1 MLAFGLGTVPN
12 LLMAGLLLDRAKRIL
27 EGKGLRYA
35 AAAVL
40 VAFAFIGI
48 WRALYHP
55 DALAQGPFCLVP

>member
-1 MLAFGLGTVPN
+1 
-12 LLMAGLLLDRAKRIL
+12 MAGLLLDRAKGIL

-35 AAAVL
+35 AAVVL

-48 WRALYHP
+48 WRTLYFP

>member
-12 LLMAGLLLDRAKRIL
+12 LLATGLLLNRAKRVF
-27 EGKGLRYA
+27 EGKGLRHA

-40 VAFAFIGI
+40 IAFAFIGI
-48 WRALYHP
+48 WLALYRP